1 MIRGDTTLD
10 ERHMRA
16 PYLLPAAALLLSG
29 CTALAELD
37 RSLSGRLNPPPA
49 APATVAGPAVPLPD
63 RKPPVPRQT
72 VAAKPAKVAATP
84 PKPEPAPAETVT
96 PPVAVAPVPPA
107 RTVPATLVGLSS
119 DELRNAMGAPAQEIA
134 EAPGVRWRYPNRVC
148 ILDVHLFPR
157 VESQG
162 LYALDVSATG
172 LPVEACL
179 DSFRN
184 PPVDPATDPAAAAAQ
199 PAESATAADAAAPR
213 AQ

>member
-1 MIRGDTTLD
+1 
-10 ERHMRA
+10 MRA
-16 PYLLPAAALLLSG
+16 PYFLPAAALLLSG

-63 RKPPVPRQT
+63 RKPPAPRQT
-72 VAAKPAKVAATP
+72 AAAKPAKATTTP
-84 PKPEPAPAETVT
+84 PKPEPPPAETVT
-96 PPVAVAPVPPA
+96 APVAVAPVPPA
-107 RTVPATLVGLSS
+107 RTVPATLVGLSA
-119 DELRNAMGAPAQEIA
+119 DELRAAMGAPAQEVA

-184 PPVDPATDPAAAAAQ
+184 PPPAQPAAA
-199 PAESATAADAAAPR
+199 AESATAAENAAPR

>member
-1 MIRGDTTLD
+1 
-10 ERHMRA
+10 MRA
-16 PYLLPAAALLLSG
+16 PYILPAAALLLSG

-63 RKPPVPRQT
+63 RKPPAPRQT
-72 VAAKPAKVAATP
+72 AAAKPAKAATTP
-84 PKPEPAPAETVT
+84 PKPEPPPAETVT
-96 PPVAVAPVPPA
+96 APVVVAPVPPA
-107 RTVPATLVGLSS
+107 RTVPATLVGLSA
-119 DELRNAMGAPAQEIA
+119 DELRAAMGPPAQEVA
-134 EAPGVRWRYPNRVC
+134 EAPGVRWRYPNRFC

-172 LPVEACL
+172 LPVAACL

-184 PPVDPATDPAAAAAQ
+184 PPPAPPAPDAPNAAAAAD
-199 PAESATAADAAAPR
+199 SATTAETAAPR